1 MGRMEL
7 RKIQEMGGSTAL
19 ISLPREWVKMN
30 NLHKGSLL
38 SIERRPDNR
47 LLIYP
52 VQKEEHESRRIDI
65 PYPAEY
71 REYLLNQIT
80 GAYLMGY
87 DVISIQARER
97 MSYQDREMVKNAV
110 RHLVGLEIVEEDAH
124 SITTQFLLEP
134 ATLNPQKI
142 LRRINMIS
150 RGMHRD
156 AVTALLEK
164 DEHLVKVVAERDDE
178 VDRSYFLL
186 VRLIRSAVIDSR
198 LASSFNLSQIDC
210 LDYRV
215 AANLIESI
223 GDRSTDLARTV
234 SKMQGLSLT
243 PKISRKLDE
252 ASKLLEEAQ
261 DLALK
266 TFLTRSAKAAR
277 GVVKLCSDIQKTLA
291 HLEQDSTGLGDDLH
305 SFMMDIISS
314 MDSIRK
320 YYIDIADLAV
330 PMYPIVR

>member
-1 MGRMEL
+1 MDL
-7 RKIQEMGGSTAL
+7 RKIQEMGGGTAL
-19 ISLPREWVKMN
+19 ISLPKEWVKMN
-30 NLHKGSLL
+30 NLRKGSLL
-38 SIERRPDNR
+38 SIERTLDNR

-52 VQKEEHESRRIDI
+52 YQKEKQESKRIDI

-87 DVISIQARER
+87 DIITIQARER
-97 MSYQDREMVKNAV
+97 MSYQDREMIKKAV

-124 SITTQFLLEP
+124 SMTTQFLPEP
-134 ATLNPQKI
+134 AALNPEKI

-156 AVTALLEK
+156 AITALLEK

-178 VDRSYFLL
+178 VDRSYFLI
-186 VRLIRSAVIDSR
+186 VRLIRSAVMDPG
-198 LASSFNLSQIDC
+198 LASSFKLSQIDC

-215 AANLIESI
+215 AANLLESL
-223 GDRSTDLARTV
+223 GDRSTDLAHTV
-234 SKMQGLSLT
+234 SEMQDIPLDSEVS
-243 PKISRKLDE
+243 KKLGE
-252 ASKLLEEAQ
+252 ASRLLEEEQ

-266 TFLTRSAKAAR
+266 TFLTRRAEPAR
-277 GVVKLCSDIQKTLA
+277 GVVKLSSDLQKILA
-291 HLEQDSTGLGDDLH
+291 HLEQSTASMNNHLH
-305 SFMMDIISS
+305 SSMLDIISA

-320 YYIDIADLAV
+320 YHIDIADLAV
-330 PMYPIVR
+330 PLYPIVR

>member
-1 MGRMEL
+1 MEL
-7 RKIQEMGGSTAL
+7 RKIQEMGGGTAL
-19 ISLPREWVKMN
+19 VSLPKEWVKMN
-30 NLHKGSLL
+30 NLRKGSLL
-38 SIERRPDNR
+38 SIERTPDNR
-47 LLIYP
+47 ILIYP
-52 VQKEEHESRRIDI
+52 HQKEEHESRRIDI

-87 DVISIQARER
+87 DIITIQARER
-97 MSYQDREMVKNAV
+97 MSYQDREMIKTAV

-124 SITTQFLLEP
+124 SITTQFLPEP
-134 ATLNPQKI
+134 ATLNPEKI
-142 LRRINMIS
+142 LRRISMIS

-156 AVTALLEK
+156 AITALLEK

-186 VRLIRSAVIDSR
+186 VRLIRSAVMDPR
-198 LASSFNLSQIDC
+198 LASSFKLSPIDC

-215 AANLIESI
+215 AANLLESI

-234 SKMQGLSLT
+234 SKMQSLSLS
-243 PKISRKLDE
+243 PEVSKKLDE
-252 ASKLLEEAQ
+252 ASRLLEEEQ

-266 TFLTRSAKAAR
+266 TFLTRRAEAAR
-277 GVVKLCSDIQKTLA
+277 GVVRLSGDLQKTLA
-291 HLEQDSTGLGDDLH
+291 DLEQSTTSMSNTLRSPIL
-305 SFMMDIISS
+305 DIVSS
-314 MDSIRK
+314 MNSIRK
-320 YYIDIADLAV
+320 YHIDIADLAV